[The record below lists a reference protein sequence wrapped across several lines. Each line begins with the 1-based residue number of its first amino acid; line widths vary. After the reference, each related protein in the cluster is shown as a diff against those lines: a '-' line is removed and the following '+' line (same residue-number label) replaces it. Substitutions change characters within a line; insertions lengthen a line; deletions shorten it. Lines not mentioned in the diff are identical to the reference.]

1 MLISFSPDVLIF
13 ELFSFQH
20 SKMFGKAKIKR
31 FNDEVGF
38 APAPNA
44 YDAKIPASKKS
55 GIAVSTSKR
64 FDEKK
69 NETPGPGQYLTVPNA
84 SVRASP
90 RMLQRSAS
98 FRVNSLTKSSS
109 RHDLSS
115 R

>member
-1 MLISFSPDVLIF
+1 
-13 ELFSFQH
+13 
-20 SKMFGKAKIKR
+20 MFGKARIKR

-64 FDEKK
+64 FEDKK
-69 NETPGPGQYLTVPNA
+69 NETPGPGQYLAVPDT
-84 SVRASP
+84 SIRASP
-90 RMLQRSAS
+90 RVLQRSAS
-98 FRVNSLTKSSS
+98 FRVNSLAKSGS
-109 RHDLSS
+109 RHDLS